1 MRTFFL
7 GAFLLVGLVS
17 QATAQ
22 QTVGPI
28 AIKTNVNG
36 VPITVSA
43 TSWISVNSVDNEL
56 IVSTRIFADLID
68 LQRKFSNVVDTFKLP
83 ADTCANRGVDN
94 QSPVVSLKSGSLWP
108 RGDQLILS
116 THGHFDIW
124 SCVTGPPRSGIK
136 WQKKKIAFIK
146 MKVPV
151 FHTWTKVK
159 KKKDGTQPFYASLP
173 IQLVKTDNA
182 TVAISMAEPNVKLE
196 EQEVFVTNANLKIAK
211 VNISQKAYNALQS
224 AIDLAK
230 LKENL
235 PEELQKLNMTVV
247 SARFRNVGGHA
258 IAEINLAAR
267 VSGDIADAILYL
279 R

>member
-7 GAFLLVGLVS
+7 SAFLLVGLVS

-83 ADTCANRGVDN
+83 ADACANRGIDN

-124 SCVTGPPRSGIK
+124 SCVTGPPRSGIQ

-159 KKKDGTQPFYASLP
+159 KNKDGTQPFYASLP
-173 IQLVKTDNA
+173 IQLVKIDNA
-182 TVAISMAEPNVKLE
+182 TVAISIAEPNVKLE
-196 EQEVFVTNANLKIAK
+196 EQKVFVKNANLKIAK

-230 LKENL
+230 LKETL

-267 VSGDIADAILYL
+267 ASGNIADAFLYL